1 MKGLDVKNKLK
12 KNGYIIKEIAT
23 LMGETPQNL
32 NSMLNAEDIKTGVL
46 ERIAKAINKN
56 LYFFFNDNS
65 NDNSAVSL
73 ETLLVQAGRPA
84 VIKSLEKA
92 GRKLGSSA
100 EYDNQQGHSTTISE
114 NRLWALIESQQ
125 RQIESQQKII
135 ENLSKMG
142 NEAVEDAPGVARKAA
157 QG

>member
-56 LYFFFNDNS
+56 LYFFFND
-65 NDNSAVSL
+65 DSAVSL
-73 ETLLVQAGRPA
+73 ETLLVQAGRPT
-84 VIKSLEKA
+84 VIKSWEKA

-100 EYDNQQGHSTTISE
+100 EYDNQQDNTSTISE

-135 ENLSKMG
+135 ENLSRMG
-142 NEAVEDAPGVARKAA
+142 NEVVEGAPGVARKTA